1 MTRVVAIPFTFVLLN
16 AAAVVGL
23 YHFIKGSSDIWFRYQ
38 RSPRD
43 AR

>member
-1 MTRVVAIPFTFVLLN
+1 MTRIVAIPFTFVLLN

-23 YHFIKGSSDIWFRYQ
+23 FHFVRGSSDIWFRYQ